1 MNDKKLNLL
10 LALAMLLMFVTA
22 FLPLLH
28 INEIYFQYVY
38 TFGAFLAVVVR
49 ILQRMLH
56 RKDKSLGLRVRRLM
70 NIEFWSALCYLVSA
84 YFLIAY
90 PYRSDWLAFL
100 MAGAVLQIYT
110 SFMIPYQMKKDL
122 AAGKSETSRRKRS
135 KNPSTCR

>member
-122 AAGKSETSRRKRS
+122 AARKSENKPA
-135 KNPSTCR
+135 KKK

>member
-122 AAGKSETSRRKRS
+122 TAGKSENKPA
-135 KNPSTCR
+135 KKK

>member
-1 MNDKKLNLL
+1 MNGKKLNLL

-28 INEIYFQYVY
+28 INEIYFQYED

-122 AAGKSETSRRKRS
+122 AAGKSENKPA
-135 KNPSTCR
+135 KKK

>member
-122 AAGKSETSRRKRS
+122 VAGKSENKPA
-135 KNPSTCR
+135 KKK

>member
-122 AAGKSETSRRKRS
+122 AAGKPENKPA
-135 KNPSTCR
+135 KKK

>member
-122 AAGKSETSRRKRS
+122 AAGKSENKPATK
-135 KNPSTCR
+135 K

>member
-49 ILQRMLH
+49 IH

-122 AAGKSETSRRKRS
+122 AAGKSENKPA
-135 KNPSTCR
+135 KKK